1 MSEIL
6 PNKDPQKENPSDLSI
21 QSRMESYRPLDD
33 NQLYKKVSFK
43 VSCAS
48 SFLIHIFIFL
58 WAFIFST
65 ETESRFYGSG
75 TAVSLIGADEIPGG
89 SAKGK
94 SGDIIPRT
102 RKKVEPE
109 IPSVKKIIPKKKS
122 ISPRKRI
129 VKNKEKIRIIS
140 PVKKKKIQKTKI
152 KTKKKN
158 ASKKKIQTLSDK
170 RKRIR
175 KRKKKR
181 RRIKKKN
188 RAGQQRYQAFLK
200 KHEKKIKKE
209 KKKTKAFKIAKRG
222 KSKNLLEGKPN
233 KVKPKVGYRGD
244 GGGDGQGGG
253 SKRPRTG
260 GIGNVNSALEK
271 FYGTIIARISNFTE
285 FPPIEGINSL
295 KVTFVVDVYRNGK
308 FRNLRIEKYSGN
320 KTYDLSAKNAILRAF
335 DPLVPEFPET
345 LKENMLPFGFRF
357 CGAGFCN

>member
-1 MSEIL
+1 M
-6 PNKDPQKENPSDLSI
+6 
-21 QSRMESYRPLDD
+21 
-33 NQLYKKVSFK
+33 
-43 VSCAS
+43 
-48 SFLIHIFIFL
+48 
-58 WAFIFST
+58 
-65 ETESRFYGSG
+65 
-75 TAVSLIGADEIPGG
+75 
-89 SAKGK
+89 
-94 SGDIIPRT
+94 
-102 RKKVEPE
+102 
-109 IPSVKKIIPKKKS
+109 
-122 ISPRKRI
+122 
-129 VKNKEKIRIIS
+129 
-140 PVKKKKIQKTKI
+140 
-152 KTKKKN
+152 
-158 ASKKKIQTLSDK
+158 
-170 RKRIR
+170 
-175 KRKKKR
+175 
-181 RRIKKKN
+181 
-188 RAGQQRYQAFLK
+188 K

-271 FYGTIIARISNFTE
+271 FYGTLIARISNFTE